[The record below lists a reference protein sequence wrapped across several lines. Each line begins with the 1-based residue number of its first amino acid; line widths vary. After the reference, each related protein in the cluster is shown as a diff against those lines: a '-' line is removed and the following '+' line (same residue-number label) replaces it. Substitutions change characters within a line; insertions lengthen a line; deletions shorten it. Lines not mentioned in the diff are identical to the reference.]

1 MKINDAVFGAVLL
14 ALGVGIL
21 WHVQSFPKIPGQD
34 VGPGLFPGTIAAALI
49 VCAILLIRGGVRDR
63 AGRPWIELLP
73 WVASRRHAWAFVS
86 LVGTAIALIL
96 LSNSVGFL
104 IVAPLALFAMFIA
117 FGVRRV
123 TSVVVAIIGTLIIW
137 YAFYKLLR
145 VPLPWGVLTRFAF

>member
-1 MKINDAVFGAVLL
+1 MKINDAVFGALLL

-34 VGPGLFPGTIAAALI
+34 VGPGLFPGTIAAVLI
-49 VCAILLIRGGVRDR
+49 VCAILLIRSGVRDR
-63 AGRPWIELLP
+63 SGRPWIEVLP

-86 LVGTAIALIL
+86 VIASTIALIL

-117 FGVRRV
+117 FGVRAV
-123 TSVVVAIIGTLIIW
+123 TAAVVAVVGTAVIW

-145 VPLPWGVLTRFAF
+145 VPLPWGVLERFAF

>member
-1 MKINDAVFGAVLL
+1 MKINDAVFGALLL

-49 VCAILLIRGGVRDR
+49 ACAILLIRGGVRDR

-117 FGVRRV
+117 FGVRPV
-123 TSVVVAIIGTLIIW
+123 TAAVIAVVGTAVIW

-145 VPLPWGVLTRFAF
+145 VPLPWGVLERFAF

>member
-1 MKINDAVFGAVLL
+1 VKINDAVFGALLL

-49 VCAILLIRGGVRDR
+49 ACAILLIRGGVRDR

-117 FGVRRV
+117 FGVRPV
-123 TSVVVAIIGTLIIW
+123 TAAVIAVVGAAVIW

-145 VPLPWGVLTRFAF
+145 VPLPWGVLERFAF

>member
-1 MKINDAVFGAVLL
+1 MKINDAVFGALLL

-34 VGPGLFPGTIAAALI
+34 VGPGLFPGSIAATLI
-49 VCAILLIRGGVRDR
+49 VCAILLIRSGVRDR
-63 AGRPWIELLP
+63 AGRSWIEVLP
-73 WVASRRHAWAFVS
+73 WMTSRRHAWAFVS
-86 LVGTAIALIL
+86 VVGTTIAIIL

-117 FGVRRV
+117 FGVRTV
-123 TSVVVAIIGTLIIW
+123 TAAVVAIVGTIVIW

-145 VPLPWGVLTRFAF
+145 VPLPWGVLERFAF

>member
-1 MKINDAVFGAVLL
+1 MKINDAVFGALLL

-34 VGPGLFPGTIAAALI
+34 VGPGLFPGTIAGVLI

-63 AGRPWIELLP
+63 SGRPWIEMLP
-73 WVASRRHAWAFVS
+73 WVASRGHAWAFVS
-86 LVGTAIALIL
+86 VIGSTIALIL

-117 FGVRRV
+117 FGVRTV
-123 TSVVVAIIGTLIIW
+123 PAVVIAIIGTAVIW

-145 VPLPWGVLTRFAF
+145 VPLPWGVLERFAF

>member
-1 MKINDAVFGAVLL
+1 MKINDAVFGALLL

-49 VCAILLIRGGVRDR
+49 ACAILLIRGGVRDR

-117 FGVRRV
+117 FGVRPV

>member
-1 MKINDAVFGAVLL
+1 VKINDAVFGALLL

-34 VGPGLFPGTIAAALI
+34 VGPGLFPGTIAVVLI

-63 AGRPWIELLP
+63 SGRPWIEVLP
-73 WVASRRHAWAFVS
+73 WVVSRGHAWAFVS
-86 LVGTAIALIL
+86 VIGSTIALIL

-117 FGVRRV
+117 FGVRPV
-123 TSVVVAIIGTLIIW
+123 AAVVIAIVGTAVIW

-145 VPLPWGVLTRFAF
+145 VPLPWGVLERFAF

>member
-1 MKINDAVFGAVLL
+1 MKINDAVFGALLL

-49 VCAILLIRGGVRDR
+49 ACAILLIRGGVRDR

-117 FGVRRV
+117 FGVRPV
-123 TSVVVAIIGTLIIW
+123 TAAVIAVVGAAVIW

-145 VPLPWGVLTRFAF
+145 VPLPWGVLERFAF

>member
-1 MKINDAVFGAVLL
+1 MKINDAVFGALLL

-49 VCAILLIRGGVRDR
+49 ACAILLIRGGVRDR

-117 FGVRRV
+117 FGVRPV
-123 TSVVVAIIGTLIIW
+123 TAAVIAVVGAAVIW

-145 VPLPWGVLTRFAF
+145 VPLPWGILERFAF

>member
-1 MKINDAVFGAVLL
+1 VKINDAVFGALLL

-49 VCAILLIRGGVRDR
+49 ACAILLIRGGVRDR

-117 FGVRRV
+117 FGVRPV
-123 TSVVVAIIGTLIIW
+123 TAAVIAVVGTAVIW

-145 VPLPWGVLTRFAF
+145 VPLPWGVLKGVAW

>member
-1 MKINDAVFGAVLL
+1 VKINDAVFGALLL

-49 VCAILLIRGGVRDR
+49 ACAILLIRGGVRDR

-117 FGVRRV
+117 FGVRPV
-123 TSVVVAIIGTLIIW
+123 TAAVIAVVGTAVIW

-145 VPLPWGVLTRFAF
+145 VPLPWGVLERFAF